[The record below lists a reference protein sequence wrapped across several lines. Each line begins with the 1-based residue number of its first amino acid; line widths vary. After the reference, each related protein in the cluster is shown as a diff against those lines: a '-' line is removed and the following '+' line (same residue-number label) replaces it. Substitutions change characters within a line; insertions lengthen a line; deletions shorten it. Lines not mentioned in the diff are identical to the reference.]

1 MDFKFKNQFSN
12 FTISFP
18 LNSHIMQEIKRI
30 TAVSYL
36 NTKPFLYGL
45 LHHPIHKKITIEL
58 NIPSSC
64 AQKMISG
71 EIDLGLIPVAAIP
84 EIPNA
89 QIISDY
95 CIGAEG
101 AVKTV
106 CIYSNVPI
114 EEVTHLFLDF
124 HSRTSV
130 VLAQLLLEKYWRL
143 DPILVPTENGYIENI
158 NGTKAGI
165 VIGDKSI
172 GLEKKFKFVYDLAF
186 EWSKFTGGLPF
197 VFAAWVSTKPLSE
210 EFIKEFN
217 AALKFGLAH
226 IPELILLLPSPESDF
241 SLKDYYTKYI
251 SYNLDAQKRIAL
263 DKFLSYVRE
272 KNVNAKQLERESVY
286 ES

>member
-1 MDFKFKNQFSN
+1 
-12 FTISFP
+12 
-18 LNSHIMQEIKRI
+18 MQEIKRI

-45 LHHPIHKKITIEL
+45 LNHPIHKKITIEL
-58 NIPSSC
+58 NIPSVC
-64 AQKMISG
+64 AQKMIAG
-71 EIDLGLIPVAAIP
+71 DIDLGLIPVAAIP

-89 QIISDY
+89 HIISDY

-114 EEVTHLFLDF
+114 EEVTHLYLDF

-130 VLAQLLLEKYWRL
+130 VLAQLLLEKHWHL
-143 DPILVPTENGYIENI
+143 NPILVPTEPGYIEHIKN
-158 NGTKAGI
+158 TSAGV

-172 GLEKKFKFVYDLAF
+172 GLEKKFKFVYDLAN
-186 EWSKFTGGLPF
+186 EWSNYTGGLPF
-197 VFAAWVSTKPLSE
+197 VFAAWVSTKPLSD
-210 EFIKEFN
+210 EFLKEFN

-251 SYNLDAQKRIAL
+251 SYNLNAQKRVAL
-263 DKFLSYVRE
+263 DKFLGYVKE
-272 KNVNAKQLERESVY
+272 KNLLMTEV
-286 ES
+286 

>member
-1 MDFKFKNQFSN
+1 
-12 FTISFP
+12 
-18 LNSHIMQEIKRI
+18 MQDIKRI

-45 LHHPIHKKITIEL
+45 LHHAIHKKITIEL
-58 NIPSSC
+58 NIPSTC

-106 CIYSNVPI
+106 CIYSNVSI
-114 EEVTHLFLDF
+114 EDVTHLYLDF

-130 VLAQLLLEKYWRL
+130 ILAQLLLEKYWHL
-143 DPILVPTENGYIENI
+143 NPILVPTEDGYIERI
-158 NGTKAGI
+158 SGTKAGI

-186 EWSKFTGGLPF
+186 EWSKFTDGLPF
-197 VFAAWVSTKPLSE
+197 VFAAWVSTKPLSD
-210 EFIKEFN
+210 EFTKEFN

-263 DKFLSYVRE
+263 DKFLNYVRD
-272 KNVNAKQLERESVY
+272 KNTDAKHLGKEIVFQS
-286 ES
+286 